1 MTPEGVA
8 HTPLC
13 CLPATPIIVSTATD
27 PMEITISQ
35 ETYAVIHRLA
45 SIGMD
50 QVLDDP
56 QTDLDT
62 MGRVLDAMT
71 LFSTWNPVT
80 VEDLEQLA
88 AF

>member
-1 MTPEGVA
+1 M
-8 HTPLC
+8 
-13 CLPATPIIVSTATD
+13 IVSTATD
-27 PMEITISQ
+27 PVEITISQ

-56 QTDLDT
+56 QTDPDT
-62 MGRVLDAMT
+62 MGRVLNAVT

-80 VEDLEQLA
+80 VEELEQLA

>member
-8 HTPLC
+8 HTSLC
-13 CLPATPIIVSTATD
+13 CPPAAPIIVSTATD
-27 PMEITISQ
+27 PVEITISQ
-35 ETYAVIHRLA
+35 KTYAVIHRLA

-56 QTDLDT
+56 QTDPET
-62 MGRVLDAMT
+62 MARVLDAMT

>member
-1 MTPEGVA
+1 
-8 HTPLC
+8 
-13 CLPATPIIVSTATD
+13 
-27 PMEITISQ
+27 MEITISQ

-45 SIGMD
+45 CMGMD

-62 MGRVLDAMT
+62 MGRVLDAVT

-80 VEDLEQLA
+80 VEELEQIA
-88 AF
+88 AI

>member
-1 MTPEGVA
+1 MD
-8 HTPLC
+8 L
-13 CLPATPIIVSTATD
+13 
-27 PMEITISQ
+27 TISQ
-35 ETYAVIHRLA
+35 ETYAIIHRLA

-56 QTDLDT
+56 QTDPET
-62 MGRVLDAMT
+62 MGRILDAVT

-80 VEDLEQLA
+80 VEQLEQQA

>member
-1 MTPEGVA
+1 M
-8 HTPLC
+8 
-13 CLPATPIIVSTATD
+13 IVSTATD
-27 PMEITISQ
+27 PVEITISQ

-56 QTDLDT
+56 QTDPETVDRILRDVT
-62 MGRVLDAMT
+62 M
-71 LFSTWNPVT
+71 FSTWNPVT
-80 VEDLEQLA
+80 VEELEQIA